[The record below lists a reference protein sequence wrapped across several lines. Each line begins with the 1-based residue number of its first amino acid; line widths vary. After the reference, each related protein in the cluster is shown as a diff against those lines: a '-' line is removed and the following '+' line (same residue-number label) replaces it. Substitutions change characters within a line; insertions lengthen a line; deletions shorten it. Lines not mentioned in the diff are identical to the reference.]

1 MVSWLSK
8 MEEAG
13 LEKIESAVVSSGA
26 VGGRVSGGRVGGRDG
41 GKDGDGVVG
50 CTGG

>member
-26 VGGRVSGGRVGGRDG
+26 VGGRVSGGSVGGRDG
-41 GKDGDGVVG
+41 GKDGDWVG
-50 CTGG
+50 G